1 MKVYISGKISGLP
14 IEEVKRKFH
23 NAASLLDSL
32 DLQPV
37 NPLNNG
43 LQEGATWAQHMGKDI
58 EMLLECDGILML
70 DNWKQSKGADIERA
84 IAKKLDM
91 VILYEEALADD
102 ENKRIAEVIE
112 DVVQEVTGFGINQFG
127 QKSRCRERCYARMI
141 FVYHCREAKMR
152 LATISK
158 FVHRDHTTM
167 LHYLNRYNDEIRF
180 NKEFRDLA
188 TKVAD
193 KLKDYEVCTKKSK

>member
-1 MKVYISGKISGLP
+1 MKIYISGRISGLP
-14 IEEVKRKFH
+14 MSEVKEKFD
-23 NAASLLDSL
+23 NAADLLDSL

-58 EMLLECDGILML
+58 ELLLECDGILML
-70 DNWKQSKGADIERA
+70 GNWKQSKGADIERA

-112 DVVQEVTGFGINQFG
+112 AVVQEVTGFGIKQFG

-167 LHYLNRYNDEIRF
+167 IHYLNRYNDEIRF

-188 TKVAD
+188 SKVAD
-193 KLKDYEVCTKKSK
+193 KLKDYEVCIKKSK

>member
-1 MKVYISGKISGLP
+1 MG
-14 IEEVKRKFH
+14 E
-23 NAASLLDSL
+23 
-32 DLQPV
+32 
-37 NPLNNG
+37 
-43 LQEGATWAQHMGKDI
+43 HMGKDI

-91 VILYEEALADD
+91 VILYEEALAGD

-112 DVVQEVTGFGINQFG
+112 DVVQEVTGFGIKQFG

>member
-1 MKVYISGKISGLP
+1 MKIYISGRIIGLP
-14 IEEVKRKFH
+14 MSEVKEKFD
-23 NAASLLDSL
+23 NAADLLDSL

-58 EMLLECDGILML
+58 ELLLECDGILML

-112 DVVQEVTGFGINQFG
+112 DVVQEVTGFGIKQFG

-141 FVYHCREAKMR
+141 FVYHCCEAKMR

-158 FVHRDHTTM
+158 FVHRDRTTM

-188 TKVAD
+188 SKVAD
-193 KLKDYEVCTKKSK
+193 KLKDYEVCIKKSK